1 MMTRFVQFRAQQL
14 VKIARSKE
22 SLPLIKKE
30 RVHSHR
36 LLKTKNVRGS
46 AKAKISTTLP
56 PPHKENLFE
65 FEKDNL
71 KLTLKQ
77 IFTQAVQSAFP
88 WSEREVSL
96 SECVNPELGDY
107 QCNDAMQIFASMK
120 GEIDSKFD
128 SPREVA
134 QVIVNNLPMN
144 PYFTEPS
151 VAGPGFINVRIS
163 EQYISSEIMKYK
175 SDRNEMLDRHESL
188 ESDPEHGALRV
199 VVDFSSPNIAKEM
212 HVGHLRSTIIGDSIC
227 RALEYKNINTIRL
240 NHVGDWGTQFGM
252 LIEYL
257 KDEKGGAV
265 DDISELQNCYR
276 LAKKRFDE
284 DAEFKVRAQAAVV
297 KLQAG
302 DEQTFKIWNKVCEVS
317 RKDFEAIYDVLN
329 VKITERGES
338 FYNSMIPAVLAE
350 LERKSIAVE
359 SDGALCIFDN
369 SSETPLICK
378 KRDGGFNYASTD
390 LAAIYH
396 RIYQEDARWIIYVTD
411 SGQGKHFGS
420 IFSAAKRAG
429 WLDRD
434 DSRVKVDH
442 VGFGLVM
449 GEDGKRF
456 RTRSGDT
463 IRLKE
468 LLNEA
473 ESRCLDELK
482 NRNYSGISEMELRE
496 TARELGIGAIKYA
509 DLQNNLSTN
518 YIFSFDR
525 MLDLKGNT
533 AVYLQY
539 AHVRVTSVLKRSAV
553 NITDLQVLA
562 INFGTKEERLLA
574 MHILKF
580 PEVLDSFLSDL
591 MPSRL
596 CDYVYNLCTIFN
608 EFYGSCKIVGS
619 AEAESR
625 ILLCHATSLTM
636 RRCFYILG
644 INPLYKL

>member
-1 MMTRFVQFRAQQL
+1 MTRFVQLRAQQF
-14 VKIARSKE
+14 VRIARSKE
-22 SLPLIKKE
+22 CLPSIKKE
-30 RVHSHR
+30 RSLSYR
-36 LLKTKNVRGS
+36 LLKTKNVKGS
-46 AKAKISTTLP
+46 STTAKISDTQN
-56 PPHKENLFE
+56 HHQENIFE

-88 WSEREVSL
+88 WNEREVSL

-107 QCNDAMQIFASMK
+107 QCNDAMQIFASIK
-120 GEIDSKFD
+120 NGIDAKFGG
-128 SPREVA
+128 PREVA
-134 QVIVNNLPMN
+134 QVIVDNLPTN

-151 VAGPGFINVRIS
+151 VAGPGFINVKIS

-175 SDRNEMLDRHESL
+175 SDRKKILDRQNRRGSNSER
-188 ESDPEHGALRV
+188 GALRV

-265 DDISELQNCYR
+265 DDISELQTCYR

-284 DAEFKVRAQAAVV
+284 EAEFKVRAQSAVV

-302 DEQTFKIWNKVCEVS
+302 DEETYRIWNKVCEVS
-317 RKDFEAIYDVLN
+317 RKDFEAIYDILN
-329 VKITERGES
+329 VEITERGES
-338 FYNSMIPAVLAE
+338 FYNPIIPMVLAE
-350 LERKSIAVE
+350 LEQKSIAVE
-359 SDGALCIFDN
+359 SDGALCIFDD
-369 SSETPLICK
+369 SSEAPLICK

-396 RIYQEDARWIIYVTD
+396 RVYQEDARWIIYVTD
-411 SGQGKHFGS
+411 SGQRKHFDA

-429 WLDRD
+429 WLDND
-434 DSRVKVDH
+434 DSQVKVDH

-468 LLNEA
+468 LLYEA

-482 NRNYSGISEMELRE
+482 NRNYSGISELELRE

-539 AHVRVTSVLKRSAV
+539 AHVRVTSILKKAEV
-553 NITDLQVLA
+553 NIADLQVQT

-574 MHILKF
+574 LYILKF

-596 CDYVYNLCTIFN
+596 CDYAYNLCTIFN

-619 AEAESR
+619 SEAESR
-625 ILLCHATSLTM
+625 LLLCHAASLIM

-644 INPLYKL
+644 IKPLYKL